1 MRTVAKPGIG
11 PWLPAPSPPPE
22 PWGPGAVHPEGTCT
36 SQPLPGTDRVCPCLD
51 CRGAPTS
58 VTVASGERAGG
69 TGRGSYLLPCAL
81 CTAWT
86 APHGQELP
94 TIQFSSVGIA
104 QKPAHQPRVCGLHTS
119 GLSEALR
126 LRPRY
131 GPQGLTARPVEGE
144 GHTSRGLPTAVTTFT
159 KWPFE

>member
-69 TGRGSYLLPCAL
+69 TGRGSCCPAPSALLGLLPTGRNYL
-81 CTAWT
+81 
-86 APHGQELP
+86 Q
-94 TIQFSSVGIA
+94 SNSV
-104 QKPAHQPRVCGLHTS
+104 
-119 GLSEALR
+119 LSE
-126 LRPRY
+126 
-131 GPQGLTARPVEGE
+131 
-144 GHTSRGLPTAVTTFT
+144 
-159 KWPFE
+159 